1 MDERGWL
8 AFFPF
13 LFVGM
18 WLLISTVLG
27 MWSGWNTLQDEFPDR
42 QERPNLRLRF
52 QSGAL
57 GSGRLWNPWG
67 NVQYGNCLRLDACP
81 AGLRISLWKIFGPFL
96 RPIFV
101 PWNEIAVTERR
112 MLVFKMYRL
121 SLGRSGRTLTV
132 PARTYRKLAAASPL
146 RRD

>member
-1 MDERGWL
+1 MDKRGWL

-27 MWSGWNTLQDEFPDR
+27 MWSGWNTLQDECPDR

-81 AGLRISLWKIFGPFL
+81 AGLRISLWKISDPSCVRFS
-96 RPIFV
+96 
-101 PWNEIAVTERR
+101 
-112 MLVFKMYRL
+112 
-121 SLGRSGRTLTV
+121 SLGMR
-132 PARTYRKLAAASPL
+132 SPL
-146 RRD
+146 PNDACWSSKCIG